1 MELEKKNLLLAL
13 LISFAVGL
21 AGAVLWGLAYYFEFF
36 AAIISYVSAFAMF
49 KVYEKFYSI
58 NKLTFVWIIGISILL
73 NVIACIVV
81 IAILFP
87 GYNVFEVISLTSET
101 KVAFITDIL
110 FSIVFTVAGV
120 VSVVSYN
127 KKRER
132 QQSILNQYEMEKLK
146 QEVNNAQTDNEEVS
160 SEVIEELKNDMKNL
174 ESNESQTTDVEVVD
188 DTTDDKNN

>member
-1 MELEKKNLLLAL
+1 MGLEKKNLLLAL

-21 AGAVLWGLAYYFEFF
+21 GGAVLWGIAYYFEFF

-49 KVYEKFYSI
+49 KVYEKFYSV

-81 IAILFP
+81 IAILLP
-87 GYNVFEVISLTSET
+87 GYNVFEVIT
-101 KVAFITDIL
+101 KTAFITDIL

-146 QEVNNAQTDNEEVS
+146 QEVNNTQIDNEEVS
-160 SEVIEELKNDMKNL
+160 SEVIDELKNDMKNL
-174 ESNESQTTDVEVVD
+174 ESNKSQTSEVKIVD